1 MKKEGK
7 KKSREKEGKK
17 KSLKKTLLIGMV
29 SLSVAISVVC
39 GVTTGFLLYSNSN
52 SNMVSLVNANSVAY
66 NHAVQRAI
74 DIYKMKVEAIAQNA
88 EMTDAGKSVED
99 RKTVLSELAKRYG
112 FSDVTV
118 ADSSGK
124 TLDDVDISSRDYFK
138 KAISGT
144 TGISSTLVS
153 KKDSSV
159 VLMISA
165 KVNNGSVYNGAVIA
179 TLPSDTFSK
188 MIDDVSVG
196 KSGYGF
202 IVDGD
207 GKIIAHKDRSN
218 VDNFVNYIG
227 KAKEDGSYADAASL
241 VKNMIA
247 RKTGSSTVTI
257 NGIKQRIGY
266 SPIPNTD
273 GWSFGVS
280 ANEGE
285 MMSGY
290 YTSIGVTIG
299 LVILFILLSIVFAFR
314 IAGPI
319 AKPIESLVQ
328 RIEKLAEGDLHS
340 EVPVIQSGNEI
351 GTLAETFSNTIE
363 ILTGYI
369 GEIAVVLDSLS
380 MGDCTVEVQEDYKG
394 DFISIKNSLT
404 AILDN
409 MHNVFSNING
419 SADQVANGAGQV
431 ASAAQALSQGATEQ
445 ASSIQQ
451 LSASI
456 TEIASEV
463 NNNASNSRKA
473 SQLSLDASAEVE
485 TGNMHMQQMV
495 EAMADISDSS
505 QKIGKIIKTIEDI
518 AFQTNILAL
527 NAAVEAARAGSAGK
541 GFAVVADEVRNLAS
555 KSAEA
560 AKNTTELIESSI
572 RAVENGKKIA
582 DETANSLNKIIDG
595 AKKTTDLIGEI
606 SKSSDDQA
614 SSINQV
620 TLGVDQISAVVQT
633 NSATAEESAATSE
646 ELSGQAQMLKES
658 LAFLKLKDTAGQAQT
673 EETAPKSDSEFVP
686 QSSQGSKY

>member
-1 MKKEGK
+1 MKKDRK
-7 KKSREKEGKK
+7 KKVREKVRKK
-17 KSLKKTLLIGMV
+17 KSLKQTLLFGMV
-29 SLSVAISVVC
+29 SLTVAVSVVC
-39 GVTTGFLLYSNSN
+39 GVTTGFLLYSNSS
-52 SNMVSLVNANSVAY
+52 SNMAALVDTDSVAY
-66 NHAVQRAI
+66 SHAVQNAI
-74 DIYKMKVEAIAQNA
+74 DIYKMKMETIAADKQI
-88 EMTDAGKSVED
+88 TDETSTQAYRTERLKS
-99 RKTVLSELAKRYG
+99 LSQQYG
-112 FSDVTV
+112 FVDVNL
-118 ADSSGK
+118 ADSMGK
-124 TLDDVDISSRDYFK
+124 TTNGTDISDRDYFK
-138 KAISGT
+138 MARSGKT
-144 TGISSTLVS
+144 YVSSTVIR
-153 KKDSSV
+153 KTDSSV
-159 VLMISA
+159 ILFVAA
-165 KVNNGSVYNGAVIA
+165 KVNNGSSYSGVVYAS
-179 TLPSDTFSK
+179 LSSDTFSK
-188 MIDDVSVG
+188 MIDDITIG

-202 IVDGD
+202 IVDKTGT
-207 GKIIAHKDRSN
+207 IIAHKDRSN
-218 VDNFVNYIG
+218 VNNFVNYIS
-227 KAKEDGSYADAASL
+227 KAKEDSSFAGPAAI
-241 VKNMIA
+241 VRNMIA
-247 RKTGSSTVTI
+247 GKSGSGTVTL
-257 NGIKQRIGY
+257 NGVKQHIGY

-273 GWSFGVS
+273 GWSLGVS

-290 YTSIGVTIG
+290 YTSIGITIG
-299 LVILFILLSIVFAFR
+299 LVILFVLLSIFFAFR

-319 AKPIESLVQ
+319 AKPVESLVQ

-340 EVPVIQSGNEI
+340 EVPVIQTGNEI

-380 MGDCTVEVQEDYKG
+380 MGDCTIEVQEDYKG

-404 AILDN
+404 AIIDN
-409 MHNVFSNING
+409 LNNVFSNING

-456 TEIASEV
+456 TEIANEV

-473 SQLSLDASAEVE
+473 SQLSVDASAEVE

-595 AKKTTDLIGEI
+595 SKKTTDLIGEI

-673 EETAPKSDSEFVP
+673 EETAPSDSEFVP